1 MEINATTLRSLDP
14 SKAYYLSNTTGKIKE
29 SGFWQWI
36 KCVLDIG
43 DARAK
48 SAALAAKVKEALLAD
63 GEIKTEATLD
73 AEIGQLDTSRS
84 LSGAELARI
93 ANRFRASHAEAVGR
107 ADARRTAEDIAEHE
121 AEAWIANKSIH
132 PDPVSVGYVK
142 KLAVYAASSVIA
154 NAAQYPAPELLA
166 RKIRSKMGLLNT
178 MLGCLGEMT
187 RKSDL
192 DYPRAS
198 SVARKDGSA
207 YDLAGPCL
215 KLDELHFRLCLAN
228 MCDQDGDIRLNV
240 YQNAYSF
247 PEHDLAIKSRQRKA
261 LPNPLEDA
269 ARPGAVAA
277 IPNAARKKYNNYT
290 VAAGQGETT
299 GGTQKLPR
307 RIEEVTTQLLDDVRN
322 IYGEG
327 AVPQDAR
334 FFDCVPGTHFADIVR
349 PLANAAND
357 AHRVLKPAEV
367 KDALRD
373 RCRLGAAA
381 LFATRAAKT
390 FAATHNL
397 DDIDVSFG
405 TTLLKRNT
413 AIRDELLAC
422 TKPNEAEEVMARH
435 GAEIRELAGIIAA
448 VTAEKNR
455 LVDRAA
461 AKLAQATG
469 MTVDE
474 VKAKTDFFRLT
485 DKAHDVEVK
494 LIAGSYPGCRE
505 PGFSIAS
512 AFDAGLDAFVNIRI
526 TLLKKIDDE
535 EGLSGSVKANWRDP
549 RSRQVRQDRR
559 PTRRAD
565 SRAARDDSRRR
576 HATGRLRQGLQ
587 RTGRQPRRRN
597 RQRPRRR
604 DVERHGAGRAQ
615 RGVRDDPQRGR
626 GQDAGLHGQGQRRA
640 RAPARHPRTRVR
652 AVRESRLRLQPGEN
666 PLLLP
671 RPRGMIFNPSSPETY
686 GPAEHLSCAI
696 QQDRQRRLQRRLP
709 SPASKRA
716 SEPFRKIRTRWP
728 GTDPTRS
735 ILACDILIEK
745 GKRDKNHADA

>member
-1 MEINATTLRSLDP
+1 M
-14 SKAYYLSNTTGKIKE
+14 
-29 SGFWQWI
+29 
-36 KCVLDIG
+36 LDIG

-228 MCDQDGDIRLNV
+228 MCDPDGDIRLNV

-247 PEHDLAIKSRQRKA
+247 PEHDLAIKSLQRKILA
-261 LPNPLEDA
+261 IPLEDA
-269 ARPGAVAA
+269 ARPGAVVAFT
-277 IPNAARKKYNNYT
+277 NAFRAVYNNYT

-397 DDIDVSFG
+397 GDIDVSFG

-535 EGLSGSVKANWRDP
+535 EGLSGSVKANWRDKILMNAKP
-549 RSRQVRQDRR
+549 NDLE
-559 PTRRAD
+559 AD
-565 SRAARDDSRRR
+565 KFAKIVALRGAQIRERLETILDAGTPPADCAKAFSELAGSLGAEIVNVLGDETWSDMGPDERNAAFEMILSAVADKMPDFTDKVNAARE
-576 HATGRLRQGLQ
+576 RLLAI
-587 RTGRQPRRRN
+587 P
-597 RQRPRRR
+597 
-604 DVERHGAGRAQ
+604 EREF
-615 RGVRDDPQRGR
+615 VPY
-626 GQDAGLHGQGQRRA
+626 
-640 RAPARHPRTRVR
+640 
-652 AVRESRLRLQPGEN
+652 EN
-666 PLLLP
+666 LGSGYNLAKILC
-671 RPRGMIFNPSSPETY
+671 FSLVPE
-686 GPAEHLSCAI
+686 E
-696 QQDRQRRLQRRLP
+696 
-709 SPASKRA
+709 
-716 SEPFRKIRTRWP
+716 
-728 GTDPTRS
+728 
-735 ILACDILIEK
+735 
-745 GKRDKNHADA
+745 